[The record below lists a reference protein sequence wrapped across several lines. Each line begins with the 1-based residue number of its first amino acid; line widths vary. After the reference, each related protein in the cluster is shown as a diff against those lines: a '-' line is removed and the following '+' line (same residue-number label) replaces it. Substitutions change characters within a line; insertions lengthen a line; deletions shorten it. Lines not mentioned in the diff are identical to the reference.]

1 MRKIEFL
8 TQENRGMN
16 YWLFLPNNYKEKL
29 PLIVYL
35 HGAGERGR
43 NVEHLARHGLAKLLT
58 EGMEIDAA
66 VLIPQCPADC
76 VWDNLPHSLKTLI
89 DEVAD
94 KYKID
99 VKRITVT
106 GSSMGGFGTWMLGMT
121 YPNFF
126 AGLAPVAGGGMEWR
140 AHNLIHIPIR
150 AYHGKAD
157 KVVECIRS
165 EMMVR
170 EVNNNGGKAEIVR
183 FENLGHNDGID
194 FAYRH
199 TDLIKWLLEQRRTGK
214 EEVAEICSNLF

>member
-16 YWLFLPNNYKEKL
+16 YWLFLPNNDKKNL

-58 EGMEIDAA
+58 EGKEIDAA
-66 VLIPQCPADC
+66 VLVPQCPADC

-89 DEVAD
+89 DEVVD

-140 AHNLIHIPIR
+140 SHNLIHTPIR
-150 AYHGKAD
+150 AYHGKED
-157 KVVECIRS
+157 KVVACIRS
-165 EMMVR
+165 EMMVQA
-170 EVNNNGGKAEIVR
+170 VNNNGGTAEAVY

-199 TDLIKWLLEQRRTGK
+199 TDLLKWLLAQKRQK
-214 EEVAEICSNLF
+214 KDEICEVCFHLF

>member
-1 MRKIEFL
+1 MLKIEFL

-16 YWLFLPNNYKEKL
+16 YWFFLPNNYKENL
-29 PLIVYL
+29 PLMVYL
-35 HGAGERGR
+35 HGAGERGKKI
-43 NVEHLARHGLAKLLT
+43 EHLSRHGLAKLLT
-58 EGMEIDAA
+58 EGKEIDAA

-89 DEVAD
+89 DEVVD

-140 AHNLIHIPIR
+140 AQNLSTTPVR
-150 AYHGKAD
+150 AYHGKED
-157 KVVECIRS
+157 KTVECIRS
-165 EMMVR
+165 QM
-170 EVNNNGGKAEIVR
+170 
-183 FENLGHNDGID
+183 
-194 FAYRH
+194 
-199 TDLIKWLLEQRRTGK
+199 
-214 EEVAEICSNLF
+214 